1 MNEVYTQFISILYGI
16 WRNRKVALAVAWG
29 VSILGW
35 LYISQIPNTYES
47 KTRLHFDADTV
58 LSPLMSDL
66 TVNSDIYNRILSLR
80 ETLLSLENVENTI
93 KNTNIKNVISPNRE
107 LTQED
112 LAFWVDEISGDFLIE
127 PESTTLF
134 SMSYSHENPV
144 IAYGVVQGFLDAFM
158 SGQFIDSSQELSGAL
173 AFIERQLV
181 DQEAKLEAA
190 EKRRSDFVQANMN
203 FLSSTG
209 QTYFEQLSA
218 AREEVAAVQ
227 LEIDELE
234 SQRQQII
241 NYRDELPPF
250 VAAYGVGPIT
260 GAQRVTIETRI
271 ASMITQLDEL
281 YVTGK
286 KDQHPDVVIIKDQIR
301 ALEEQ
306 LAAEKQEMNRAMT
319 EGDTSALSSMDGLR
333 PNPLFDQLSIRLV
346 DAESEIARLEARKM
360 QREAV
365 VNNLLSLSQRVPEVE
380 AEEARLNRDYEILLE
395 NYNVLL
401 TKREEARMTQ
411 VLGDTSQGI
420 DYSLLS
426 PPVLPTSPASPNR
439 LFLIVLSMFVGIIA
453 GCGVAFIMNQ
463 FHNTFSSEQRLRDV
477 FNLPVLGSVSA
488 ILSKQDEALRKRNL
502 IASSAMFGGLFVASL
517 FVYIIL
523 EQMNSSI
530 V

>member
-35 LYISQIPNTYES
+35 LYISQIPNQFES

-66 TVNSDIYNRILSLR
+66 TVTSNIYNQILSLR

-93 KNTNIKNVISPNRE
+93 RNTNIKNVISPNGE

-112 LAFWVDEISGDFLIE
+112 MNFWVDEIAGNFLIE

-134 SMSYSHENPV
+134 SMSYADENPV
-144 IAYGVVQGFLDAFM
+144 IAHGVVKGFLDAFM

-173 AFIERQLV
+173 AFIENQLV
-181 DQEAKLEAA
+181 EQEAKLEAA
-190 EKRRSDFVQANMN
+190 EKRRSEFVQENMD
-203 FLSSTG
+203 FLSTTG
-209 QTYFEQLSA
+209 QTYFQQLSA
-218 AREEVAAVQ
+218 ARAEVTAVQ
-227 LEIDELE
+227 LQIDELE

-241 NYRDELPPF
+241 SYRDELPPF
-250 VAAYGVGPIT
+250 VAAFGVGPLT

-271 ASMITQLDEL
+271 ASMVTQLDEL

-286 KDQHPDVVIIKDQIR
+286 KDLHPDVVILKDQIR
-301 ALEEQ
+301 SLEEQ
-306 LAAEKQEMNRAMT
+306 LVVEKEEMARAMN

-346 DAESEIARLEARKM
+346 DAEGEIARLEARKM

-365 VNNLLSLSQRVPEVE
+365 VDNLLSLSQRVPEVE

-395 NYNVLL
+395 NYNALL
-401 TKREEARMTQ
+401 GKREEARMTQ
-411 VLGDTSQGI
+411 VLGNTSQGV
-420 DYSLLS
+420 DYSLLE
-426 PPVLPTSPASPNR
+426 PPVIPSSPASPNR
-439 LFLIVLSMFVGIIA
+439 LFLIVLSMFIGIIT
-453 GCGVAFIMNQ
+453 GSGVAFIMNQ

-502 IASSAMFGGLFVASL
+502 ITSSAMFGGLFVASIL
-517 FVYIIL
+517 VYVLL
-523 EQMNSSI
+523 EQMNSG
-530 V
+530 VV